1 MKLIADE
8 LKEYPEI
15 DFRWVEKGLQFQV
28 QFIKKIKAQPELQ
41 SELQSELKSE
51 LQPEQPE
58 QPELQPE
65 LQPEYRNAGVSFFN
79 IVKCGRID
87 SSLFRHHYGRQ
98 IPLLSGRLNLFCDLF
113 IYLLDLWK

>member
-15 DFRWVEKGLQFQV
+15 DFRWVEKGLQFQL

-41 SELQSELKSE
+41 
-51 LQPEQPE
+51 PE
-58 QPELQPE
+58 QPE

-79 IVKCGRID
+79 IVKCGRIN
-87 SSLFRHHYGRQ
+87 SSLFCHQYGRQ
-98 IPLLSGRLNLFCDLF
+98 IPLLSGQLNIFSNLF
-113 IYLLDLWK
+113 IYLLELWK

>member
-15 DFRWVEKGLQFQV
+15 DFRWVEKGLQFQL

-41 SELQSELKSE
+41 SELQSE

-79 IVKCGRID
+79 IVKCGRINFCPVLPQVWSSD
-87 SSLFRHHYGRQ
+87 SAAFG
-98 IPLLSGRLNLFCDLF
+98 PA
-113 IYLLDLWK
+113 

>member
-15 DFRWVEKGLQFQV
+15 DFRWVEKGLQFQL
-28 QFIKKIKAQPELQ
+28 QFIKKIRAQP
-41 SELQSELKSE
+41 E

-79 IVKCGRID
+79 IVKCGRIN
-87 SSLFRHHYGRQ
+87 SSLFRHQYGRQ
-98 IPLLSGRLNLFCDLF
+98 IPLPSGQLNIFSNLF
-113 IYLLDLWK
+113 IYLLELWK

>member
-15 DFRWVEKGLQFQV
+15 DFRWVEKGLQFHL
-28 QFIKKIKAQPELQ
+28 QFIKKIKAQPEFQPEFQ
-41 SELQSELKSE
+41 SEL
-51 LQPEQPE
+51 QPE

-79 IVKCGRID
+79 IVKCGRIN
-87 SSLFRHHYGRQ
+87 SSLFRHQYGRQ
-98 IPLLSGRLNLFCDLF
+98 IPLPSGQLNIFSNPF
-113 IYLLDLWK
+113 IYLLELWK